1 MTFQQ
6 QYKVDYEYVS
16 IQSRDSNGSIFTH
29 YYFWVKNRSI
39 AAQGKNLSVQAIEQ
53 ELRNGPPSYLTFQNI
68 IDAAPGLPY
77 RYDAIT
83 ISGLGFIVTKDDTY
97 KLRFTRNFTLRAEL
111 EDAFGSA
118 LKNVHT
124 EWGLIRPAQK
134 RRIPE
139 NLWNKLVDSMAGEDA
154 AGNTVPS
161 LRRVLYD
168 ERTGANTRLGFGPE
182 QTLAPHNIL
191 IPSVLFVILN
201 TKLIDSSGEFPI
213 PDFISI
219 LDFGQSDKWFNTPA
233 NVRTTMS
240 AIWNNAKAIQV
251 NEIFFAALEDILAS
265 NLELSDIFKTSRL
278 SAYSIHITPPNT

>member
-1 MTFQQ
+1 MKTRIVSISGGTVLFTHIKNIDPVRTTVYINGIAQLRVSYNIVGPEIQVFNVLPGQTVDIIIRKYSPSIDELAFNPEVEDNLTFQQ

-111 EDAFGSA
+111 EDVFGSA
-118 LKNVHT
+118 LKNVHQ
-124 EWGLIRPAQK
+124 GY
-134 RRIPE
+134 RIDMM
-139 NLWNKLVDSMAGEDA
+139 L
-154 AGNTVPS
+154 
-161 LRRVLYD
+161 
-168 ERTGANTRLGFGPE
+168 
-182 QTLAPHNIL
+182 
-191 IPSVLFVILN
+191 
-201 TKLIDSSGEFPI
+201 
-213 PDFISI
+213 
-219 LDFGQSDKWFNTPA
+219 
-233 NVRTTMS
+233 
-240 AIWNNAKAIQV
+240 
-251 NEIFFAALEDILAS
+251 
-265 NLELSDIFKTSRL
+265 
-278 SAYSIHITPPNT
+278 